1 MSGKIDYNELDKAV
15 LQASRPKPAKTSKI
29 GTQDLIAQKQ
39 SYPPRTRYMDFIARP
54 RKKVATTNIGPKTI
68 QVNASNQSIATP
80 VQPPRRVARF
90 APASAGMP
98 NYRIASSH
106 VATKPHSIPTQP
118 AVQPTPMP
126 AVKPVARATKPTP
139 VVKVPAKPVTKPTP
153 VSKAPAQPVIKPV
166 ARVASAKPEPK
177 TIKTADNKV
186 QSKNTATVADTTPKE
201 SAQAPTS
208 PNANNYSLGVR
219 SPFIRN
225 DAKVEKR
232 PLGASS
238 EYVQDDIVGKN
249 TYEAEDY
256 KAKDK
261 NTRSRKSKKTKVA
274 RKKEQK
280 SNGWIWPLIIV
291 LIIAAGGGLGY
302 LAYRVLENA
311 F

>member
-15 LQASRPKPAKTSKI
+15 LQASRQKTAKTSKI

-39 SYPPRTRYMDFIARP
+39 SYPPRTHYMDFIARP

-68 QVNASNQSIATP
+68 QVNASNQSIATSA
-80 VQPPRRVARF
+80 QPPHRVARF

-106 VATKPHSIPTQP
+106 VATKPHSIPAQP
-118 AVQPTPMP
+118 AIQPTPMP
-126 AVKPVARATKPTP
+126 AVKPVVHVAKPTP

-153 VSKAPAQPVIKPV
+153 VTKAPAQPVAKPV
-166 ARVASAKPEPK
+166 ARLTTVESESK
-177 TIKTADNKV
+177 TIQAENSKA
-186 QSKNTATVADTTPKE
+186 QSDNTAIIATATKE
-201 SAQAPTS
+201 PVQTPTS
-208 PNANNYSLGVR
+208 PNANNYSIGVR

-232 PLGASS
+232 PLGTNS
-238 EYVQDDIVGKN
+238 EYVQDDKVGKN
-249 TYEAEDY
+249 TYEAEDR
-256 KAKDK
+256 KAKDA
-261 NTRSRKSKKTKVA
+261 RSRKSKKTKVA

-280 SNGWIWPLIIV
+280 SNGWIWPLIII

>member
-15 LQASRPKPAKTSKI
+15 LQASRQKTAKTSKI

-54 RKKVATTNIGPKTI
+54 HKKVATTNLEPKNVR
-68 QVNASNQSIATP
+68 VNSINQSPA
-80 VQPPRRVARF
+80 QPPRRVARF
-90 APASAGMP
+90 APAAADMP

-106 VATKPHSIPTQP
+106 VATKPHSIPAKPVTQP
-118 AVQPTPMP
+118 APMP
-126 AVKPVARATKPTP
+126 AIKPVTRVVKPTP